1 LLNMNTRV
9 QNVAHMKAC
18 NYQCPTKRLTPI
30 ADDSNTQ
37 NDKMEALR
45 FEYEGKTSAIYHP

>member
-1 LLNMNTRV
+1 MNTRV